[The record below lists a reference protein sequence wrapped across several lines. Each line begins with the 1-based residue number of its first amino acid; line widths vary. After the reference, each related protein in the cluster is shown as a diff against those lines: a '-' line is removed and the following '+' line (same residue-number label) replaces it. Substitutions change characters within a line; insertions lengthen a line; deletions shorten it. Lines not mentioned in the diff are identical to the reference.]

1 MHSARFRFYG
11 SLNDFLRS
19 RNKDSWISYAFTN
32 IPAIKDAIEAIGIPH
47 TEVKEIII
55 NKQSVPF
62 SHPLLPNTLAE
73 VHPYIQISSAPQ
85 KFILDVHLGKLAR
98 LLRLLGFDTLYEN
111 NYTDR
116 MIADSL
122 KAENR
127 IVLTRDINLLKH
139 KVIEWGYWLR
149 SQQPPDQLQEV
160 LYRYMLT
167 DKIQPF
173 TRCLACNGCIDL
185 VNKEEIAD
193 KLPPDT
199 ARYFNEFYQCR
210 SCKRVYWKGSHYER
224 MFQWIEKFKTA

>member
-1 MHSARFRFYG
+1 MHTARFRFYG
-11 SLNDFLRS
+11 SLNDFLRP
-19 RNKDSWISYAFTN
+19 RNKDAWISYTFTN
-32 IPAIKDAIEAIGIPH
+32 TPAIKDAIEAIGIPH

-55 NKQSVPF
+55 NQHPAPF
-62 SHPLLPNTLAE
+62 YHLLQPNTLAE
-73 VHPYIQISSAPQ
+73 VYPYDQIPSAPQ

-116 MIADSL
+116 MIADTL
-122 KAENR
+122 KAETR

-149 SQQPPDQLQEV
+149 SQHPPNQLREV
-160 LYRYMLT
+160 LHRYRLA

-185 VNKEEIAD
+185 VNKEAIAD
-193 KLPPDT
+193 KLQPDT

-224 MFQWIEKFKTA
+224 MLQWVEKFKTA